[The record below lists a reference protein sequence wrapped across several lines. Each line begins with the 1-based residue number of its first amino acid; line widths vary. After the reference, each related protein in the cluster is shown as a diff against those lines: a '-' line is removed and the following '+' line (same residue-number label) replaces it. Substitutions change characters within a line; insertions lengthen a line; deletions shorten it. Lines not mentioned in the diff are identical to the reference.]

1 MTYDLLHGVK
11 VVEVAMYAFAP
22 SAGAILA
29 DWGAD
34 VVKVVPPRTADPMNG
49 NPVAG
54 LPDKDVG
61 VRFMWQILNRG
72 KRCIALDV
80 STGAGRDVLHD
91 LVREA
96 DVFITNLLPSAR
108 RRFGLDV
115 SDLHALKADLVYA
128 RATGHGDR
136 GPERDRGGYDI
147 TDFWSRA
154 GVGHAASQVAD
165 EFVPLVSP
173 AFGDLTSGGF
183 LAGAIAAALFRRERT
198 GAGAVVDVSL
208 LSSAMWVMSPNAVAA
223 QLYGVDAIPRF
234 RHADARNPL
243 VNAYRTA
250 DDRYIYLSG
259 VLTEGSFAKLCA
271 TVGRDDLGADP
282 RFQDSASLAANA
294 RECVAELDA
303 VFASRPL
310 AEWSTVLADLP
321 IPWTV
326 VRSAGETASDPQV
339 QANGYLVEVEAEAE
353 AGVEV
358 GGSARTFPL
367 VASPAQ
373 FDDVPQR
380 LRRAPEHGE
389 HGDEIVGELGRG
401 WDDIVAM
408 KVAGELL

>member
-1 MTYDLLHGVK
+1 MTYNLLEGVK

-22 SAGAILA
+22 SAGAVLA

-34 VVKVVPPRTADPMNG
+34 VVKVVPPHTADPMNG
-49 NPVAG
+49 DPVAA

-61 VRFMWQILNRG
+61 VKFMWEILNRG
-72 KRCIALDV
+72 KRCIGLDV
-80 STGAGRDVLHD
+80 STEDGRGVLYD

-96 DVFITNLLPSAR
+96 DVFITNLLPDAR
-108 RRFGLDV
+108 ARFHLDTT
-115 SDLHALKADLVYA
+115 DLQAVNPALVYA

-154 GVGHAASQVAD
+154 GVGHAAAQVTD

-173 AFGDLTSGGF
+173 AFGDLASGGF

-208 LSSAMWVMSPNAVAA
+208 LSSAMWVMAPNAVAA
-223 QLYGVDAIPRF
+223 RLYGVDVIPRF
-234 RHADARNPL
+234 RHADAPNPL

-259 VLTEGSFAKLCA
+259 VMTEGAFAKLCA
-271 TVGRDDLGADP
+271 ALGRADLGEDP
-282 RFQDSASLAANA
+282 RFAGTVSLLANA
-294 RECVAELDA
+294 RACIAELDA
-303 VFASRPL
+303 VFASRTL
-310 AEWSTVLADLP
+310 AEWKPLLEALT

-326 VRSAGETASDPQV
+326 VQSAGEAAVDPQV
-339 QANGYLVEVEAEAE
+339 VANGYLVDVNGP
-353 AGVEV
+353 AGP
-358 GGSARTFPL
+358 FPM

-373 FDDVPQR
+373 FDGVPPS
-380 LRRAPEHGE
+380 LRRAPAHGE
-389 HGDEIVGELGRG
+389 HGDDIVGGLGRP
-401 WDDIVAM
+401 WEEIIRM
-408 KVAGELL
+408 KMAGDLL